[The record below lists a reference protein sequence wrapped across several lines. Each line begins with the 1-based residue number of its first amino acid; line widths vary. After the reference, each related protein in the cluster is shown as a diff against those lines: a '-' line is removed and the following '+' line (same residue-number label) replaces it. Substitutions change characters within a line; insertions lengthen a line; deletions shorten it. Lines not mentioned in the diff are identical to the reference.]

1 MKKKINRQLIFIS
14 VLAVGITLLMMAAVF
29 YRIFQI
35 QVIEDLRLFT
45 HALAQSGETELV
57 MLSADR
63 MEENAQ
69 EEVSGT
75 VEPEKEMSGANV
87 SETDKADRIG
97 DSVRITLIS
106 AAGQVLYDSNASTG
120 GMDNHAERP
129 EVRDVLKNGEG
140 YSIRQ
145 SSTMRKNTF
154 YYTMRLEDGNV
165 LRVAREAHSLWS
177 ILYRS
182 VPALM
187 AAVCA
192 LLALCMFLS
201 HYLTKSLLM
210 PIERMAADMDCMEE
224 QDVYEELRP
233 FSRTIRRQHEA
244 ILKNADVRQE
254 FSANVSHELK
264 TPLTAI
270 IGYADMLRSRKLD
283 EEKSLLSANYIYTEG
298 KRLEAMSIRLLDI
311 MVTRHGQAQFQEVQA
326 ENLFLYL
333 RDMFK
338 TNESMQFVYSY
349 DKAVVWVESNLIITV
364 LINLLDNACKASEPG
379 SLIEVMGSSG
389 EEGYRF
395 TIKDHGMGIP
405 EKELAKITKAFYM
418 VDKSRSR
425 SRNGAGLGLALCTEI
440 LSLHGSSLEIASRV
454 GEGTSISFVIP
465 DRGKE
470 EGYEEIHH

>member
-1 MKKKINRQLIFIS
+1 M
-14 VLAVGITLLMMAAVF
+14 
-29 YRIFQI
+29 
-35 QVIEDLRLFT
+35 
-45 HALAQSGETELV
+45 
-57 MLSADR
+57 
-63 MEENAQ
+63 
-69 EEVSGT
+69 
-75 VEPEKEMSGANV
+75 GAF
-87 SETDKADRIG
+87 A
-97 DSVRITLIS
+97 
-106 AAGQVLYDSNASTG
+106 
-120 GMDNHAERP
+120 
-129 EVRDVLKNGEG
+129 
-140 YSIRQ
+140 
-145 SSTMRKNTF
+145 
-154 YYTMRLEDGNV
+154 
-165 LRVAREAHSLWS
+165 
-177 ILYRS
+177 
-182 VPALM
+182 
-187 AAVCA
+187 
-192 LLALCMFLS
+192 
-201 HYLTKSLLM
+201 
-210 PIERMAADMDCMEE
+210 
-224 QDVYEELRP
+224 
-233 FSRTIRRQHEA
+233 
-244 ILKNADVRQE
+244 
-254 FSANVSHELK
+254 HELK